1 MGTFLR
7 GPGGRWRRCRKA
19 QVQPGTRTFRRLA
32 SDHLDPRINDPLH
45 LDGALG
51 RRLTVLALAAT
62 LATGCSAGA
71 DGPLRPGENGRIPL
85 TLTVNFTA
93 EGDHSPYYVA
103 AAKGWYADAGL
114 DVSIEFSKGS
124 IDAAQR
130 AVTGKTDI
138 AIADTGPVVAVNGN
152 GGNLTIVG
160 MLFDQAPQAI
170 FTTRDTGIREPADL
184 VGKKV
189 AVPNGDTQRILF
201 PALAS
206 VNHFDPA
213 DVQLINVAPS
223 AKYGAL
229 ASGAVDAIFNFST
242 GDPYVKKAV
251 GADDSVLIP
260 WRDHGLRLYGNGIVV
275 TADWLAANREVLRTF
290 LAVSYRAWAYTMAHP
305 DEAIAILKR
314 AVPQIDEPTYRQN
327 LRLVLDLFRSKDYAA
342 HGIGWINRERMCDT
356 VATIQEYV
364 PMQTKMPCD
373 QLYTNDYLPKVP
385 LPKSLEPAT

>member
-1 MGTFLR
+1 MGAV
-7 GPGGRWRRCRKA
+7 RRK
-19 QVQPGTRTFRRLA
+19 VT
-32 SDHLDPRINDPLH
+32 
-45 LDGALG
+45 ALG
-51 RRLTVLALAAT
+51 ASIAV
-62 LATGCSAGA
+62 LATGCAVGSAG
-71 DGPLRPGENGRIPL
+71 PLQPGEDGRIPL

-103 AAKGWYADAGL
+103 KEKGWYADAGL
-114 DVSIEFSKGS
+114 DVTVEFSKGS

-138 AIADTGPVVAVNGN
+138 AIADTGPVVAINGN
-152 GGNLTIVG
+152 GGNLKMVG

-170 FTTRDTGIREPADL
+170 FTTRSTGIREPADL

-206 VNHFDPA
+206 VNGFDPA
-213 DVQLINVAPS
+213 DVQLINIAPS

-251 GADDSVLIP
+251 GADNSVLIP
-260 WRDHGLRLYGNGIVV
+260 WREHGLRLYGNGIVV
-275 TADWLAANREVLRTF
+275 TTDWLGHNADVLRKF
-290 LAVSYRAWAYTMAHP
+290 LAVSYRAWAYTMDNP

-314 AVPQIDEPTYRQN
+314 AVPQIDETTYRQN
-327 LRLVLDLFRSKDYAA
+327 LRLVLELFRSKDYAE
-342 HGIGWINRERMCDT
+342 HGIGWIDRDRMCDT
-356 VATIQEYV
+356 VATIQEYI
-364 PMQTKMPCD
+364 PMQTRMPCE
-373 QLYTNDYLPKVP
+373 QLYTTEYLPDVP
-385 LPKSLEPAT
+385 LPESMGPKT